1 MYLPSDILLPY
12 QKTMRDLAN
21 NNRLCFFLCSRQIG
35 KSLTLAY
42 IAVEKAWTN
51 PNSKIVLISSGER
64 AALEILDKVKRI
76 AKIFQNCFSD
86 TVANFTSEILTMEVR
101 ISNGSRI
108 ITLPSGDPEKVR
120 GYSPLLTVCDEF
132 STLEHQDA
140 FYRAIFPSI
149 TSPFGPP
156 KSLIISGTPIGRSNT
171 FWRLWEEQNDYK
183 KYSLNIYEAKSQ
195 GLNVDIDTL
204 KKNMIDEESFAQEFL
219 CQPLDSNVALFSYE
233 LLNSVTYTELPK
245 VVARYM
251 GIDIGRTHDKTAI
264 TILAE
269 CADGKRYV
277 EKVIALSN
285 LEFKQ
290 QFEQI
295 NTLIKTFKPRKVSID
310 RTGIG
315 MQLAEDLARVHGA
328 LIDGLAFTAQS
339 KLEIFNN
346 LKKAFSQSDCL
357 MPDDTDLIKDLNK
370 IKRVVTQNGIS
381 YTADS
386 DDTGHADKATSVAL
400 ANRAYMLSHQ
410 ECDFL
415 PFSF

>member
-1 MYLPSDILLPY
+1 MFVPSDILLPY
-12 QKTMRDLAN
+12 QKQMRNLAN
-21 NNRLCFFLCSRQIG
+21 KNRLCFFLCSRQVG

-42 IAVEKAWTN
+42 ITVEKAWTN

-76 AKIFQNCFSD
+76 AKIFQTAFSD
-86 TVANFTSEILTMEVR
+86 TAANFIIETTSTEVR

-108 ITLPSGDPEKVR
+108 ITLPSGDPDKVR

-132 STLEHQDA
+132 STLDHQEE
-140 FYRAIFPSI
+140 FYRAVFPSI
-149 TSPFGPP
+149 TSPFGAP

-171 FWRLWEEQNDYK
+171 FWRLWEEPNDYK
-183 KYSLNIYEAKSQ
+183 KFQLTIYEAKQQ
-195 GLNVDIDTL
+195 GLNVDIDLL

-219 CQPLDSNVALFSYE
+219 CQPMDSNVSLFSYE
-233 LLNSVTYTELPK
+233 LLNSVTYETLPN
-245 VVARYM
+245 VIARYF

-269 CADGKRYV
+269 TAMGCFV
-277 EKVIALSN
+277 EKVVTLSN
-285 LEFKQ
+285 LEFRQ
-290 QFEQI
+290 QFDEI
-295 NTLIKTFKPRKVSID
+295 NTLIKTFKPRKVTID

-315 MQLAEDLARVHGA
+315 MQLAEDLERQHGA

-346 LKKAFSQSDCL
+346 LKKAFSQSTCKI
-357 MPDDTDLIKDLNK
+357 PDDIDLKKDLNK

-381 YTADS
+381 YKADS
-386 DDTGHADKATSVAL
+386 DDTGHADKATSIAL
-400 ANRAYMLSHQ
+400 ANRAYLLSHQ
-410 ECDFL
+410 ECDFM
-415 PFSF
+415 PFSL

>member
-1 MYLPSDILLPY
+1 MFKPFQILLPY
-12 QKTMRDLAN
+12 QMQMRELAN

-64 AALEILDKVKRI
+64 AALELLDKVKRI

-86 TVANFTSEILTMEVR
+86 TPANFTIDITASEVKL
-101 ISNGSRI
+101 SNGSKI
-108 ITLPSGDPEKVR
+108 ITLPSGDPDKVR

-132 STLEHQDA
+132 STLEHQDL

-171 FWRLWEEQNDYK
+171 FWRLWEEPNDYTK
-183 KYSLNIYEAKSQ
+183 FSIDIYEAKEK
-195 GLNVDIDTL
+195 GLNVDIDLL

-219 CQPLDSNVALFSYE
+219 CQPMDSNSALFSYE
-233 LLNSVTYTELPK
+233 LLNSITYNTIPK
-245 VVARYM
+245 VISRSL

-264 TILAE
+264 TILADTLE
-269 CADGKRYV
+269 GTFV
-277 EKVIALSN
+277 EEVKILSN
-285 LEFKQ
+285 MEFRD

-295 NTLIKTFKPRKVSID
+295 KALIVALKPRKVTID

-315 MQLAEDLARVHGA
+315 MQLAEDLEREFGA

-346 LKKAFSQSDCL
+346 LKKAFSQSTCRI
-357 MPDDTDLIKDLNK
+357 PDDPELKKDLNK
-370 IKRVVTQNGIS
+370 IRRMVTANGIS
-381 YTADS
+381 YKADS
-386 DDTGHADKATSVAL
+386 DDTGHADKATSIAL
-400 ANRAYMLSHQ
+400 AYRAYLLATKD
-410 ECDFL
+410 CDFL
-415 PFSF
+415 PFAI

>member
-21 NNRLCFFLCSRQIG
+21 NNRLCFFLCSRQVG
-35 KSLTLAY
+35 KSLCLAY

-64 AALEILDKVKRI
+64 AALELLDKVKRI

-86 TVANFTSEILTMEVR
+86 TAANFKAEVTSMEVR
-101 ISNGSRI
+101 FTNGSRI

-132 STLEHQDA
+132 STLEHQEE

-171 FWRLWEEQNDYK
+171 FWRLWEEPNDYK
-183 KYSLNIYEAKSQ
+183 KYQLNIYQAKEQ
-195 GLNVDIDTL
+195 GLEVDIELL
-204 KKNMIDEESFAQEFL
+204 KKNMIDDESFAQEFL

-251 GIDIGRTHDKTAI
+251 GIDIGRKHDRTAI

-269 CADGKRYV
+269 TPVGCFV

-285 LEFKQ
+285 MEFKQ
-290 QFEQI
+290 QFDQI

-346 LKKAFSQSDCL
+346 LKKAFSQSTCKI
-357 MPDDTDLIKDLNK
+357 PDDVELIKDLNK
-370 IKRVVTQNGIS
+370 IRRVVTQNGIT
-381 YTADS
+381 YQADS

-400 ANRAYMLSHQ
+400 ANRAYLLSHQ

>member
-1 MYLPSDILLPY
+1 MFVPSDILLPY
-12 QKTMRDLAN
+12 QKQMRNLAN
-21 NNRLCFFLCSRQIG
+21 KNRLCFFLCSRQVG

-76 AKIFQNCFSD
+76 AKIFQTSFSD
-86 TVANFTSEILTMEVR
+86 TAANFIIETTSMEVR
-101 ISNGSRI
+101 VSNGSRI
-108 ITLPSGDPEKVR
+108 ITLPSGDPDKVR

-132 STLEHQDA
+132 STLDHQEE
-140 FYRAIFPSI
+140 FYRAVFPSI
-149 TSPFGPP
+149 TSPFGAP

-171 FWRLWEEQNDYK
+171 FWRLWEEPNDYK
-183 KYSLNIYEAKSQ
+183 KFQLTIYEAKQQ
-195 GLNVDIDTL
+195 GLNVDIDLL

-219 CQPLDSNVALFSYE
+219 CQPMDSNVSLFSYE
-233 LLNSVTYTELPK
+233 LLNSVTYETLPN
-245 VVARYM
+245 VIARYF

-269 CADGKRYV
+269 TAMGCFV
-277 EKVIALSN
+277 EKVVTLSN
-285 LEFKQ
+285 LEFRQ
-290 QFEQI
+290 QFDEI
-295 NTLIKTFKPRKVSID
+295 NTLIKTFKPRKVTID

-315 MQLAEDLARVHGA
+315 MQLAEDLERQHGA

-346 LKKAFSQSDCL
+346 LKKAFSQSTCKI
-357 MPDDTDLIKDLNK
+357 PDDIDLKKDLNK

-381 YTADS
+381 YKADS
-386 DDTGHADKATSVAL
+386 DDTGHADKATSIAL
-400 ANRAYMLSHQ
+400 ANRAYLLSHQ
-410 ECDFL
+410 ECDFM
-415 PFSF
+415 PFSL

>member
-12 QKTMRDLAN
+12 QKTMRNLAN
-21 NNRLCFFLCSRQIG
+21 SNRLCFFLCSRQVG

-76 AKIFQNCFSD
+76 AKIFQNCFAD
-86 TVANFTSEILTMEVR
+86 TEANFTAEVTSMEVR
-101 ISNGSRI
+101 FSNGSRI
-108 ITLPSGDPEKVR
+108 ITLPSGDPDRVR

-132 STLEHQDA
+132 STLEHQEE

-171 FWRLWEEQNDYK
+171 FWRLWEEPNDYK
-183 KYSLNIYEAKSQ
+183 KYQLTIYEAKEQ
-195 GLNVDIDTL
+195 GLSVDIDLL
-204 KKNMIDEESFAQEFL
+204 KKNMIDDESFAQEFL

-233 LLNSVTYTELPK
+233 LLNSITYTELPN
-245 VVARYM
+245 VIARYF

-264 TILAE
+264 AILAE
-269 CADGKRYV
+269 TAMGCFI
-277 EKVIALSN
+277 EKVVTLSN
-285 LEFKQ
+285 LEFRQ
-290 QFEQI
+290 QFEEI
-295 NTLIKTFKPRKVSID
+295 NTLIRTFKPRKVTID

-315 MQLAEDLARVHGA
+315 MQLAEDLTRQHGA

-346 LKKAFSQSDCL
+346 LKKAFSQSTCRIPYDA
-357 MPDDTDLIKDLNK
+357 DLIKDLNK
-370 IKRVVTQNGIS
+370 IRRVVTANGIS
-381 YTADS
+381 YQAES
-386 DDTGHADKATSVAL
+386 DDTGHADKATSIAL
-400 ANRAYMLSHQ
+400 AERAYLLSHA
-410 ECDFL
+410 ECDFM
-415 PFSF
+415 PFAL